1 MTKAPATFAPL
12 RYGLGTWC
20 VICGGLRRI
29 VLYPLVEGGQERRQ

>member
-1 MTKAPATFAPL
+1 MTKAPPTFAPL

-29 VLYPLVEGGQERRQ
+29 VLYPFVEGRQERRQ